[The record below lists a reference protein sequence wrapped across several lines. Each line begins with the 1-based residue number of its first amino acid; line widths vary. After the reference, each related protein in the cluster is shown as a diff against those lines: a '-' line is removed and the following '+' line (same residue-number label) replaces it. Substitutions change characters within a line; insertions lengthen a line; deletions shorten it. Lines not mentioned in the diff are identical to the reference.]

1 MRITLVSNI
10 FPPAVGGPATHI
22 YHLAMTLHALGH
34 RVRAVVCTDDPAD
47 TVRPPF
53 PLVRVS
59 WAVPVPLRYALVF
72 WHTWRAALR
81 SDVVYINGIE
91 LPSSLGARL
100 AGRPRVLKV
109 VGDWAWESALR
120 RGLTDL
126 GVEDFQHARHTLRVG
141 ALRWIER
148 MYCRLANL
156 IVVPSAYV
164 GELVSGW
171 GVPRE
176 RIRIIH
182 NALPHEP
189 RTDLTRD
196 AAKTELG
203 FRGPVVCNVSRLYA
217 WKRVDELIRMV
228 PGFDAGAI
236 LVIVGDGPERPRL
249 EQVAAETGVAD
260 RVRFV
265 GAVPHERVAAYLR
278 AADVVVLNT
287 RYEGLSHTLVEARW
301 VGVPIVTTDIG
312 GNREIL
318 THDQNALLVPPG
330 DTDAFTAAV
339 NRVLGDR
346 ELAARLVAAGKQGVE
361 HFRWNRLIDET
372 LELLTGVVAASGRPA
387 SVQA

>member
-22 YHLAMTLHALGH
+22 YHLAMTLHDRGH
-34 RVRAVVCTDDPAD
+34 RVRAVVCTDDPEGA
-47 TVRPPF
+47 VRPPF

-59 WAVPVPLRYALVF
+59 WAVPVPLRYALVL
-72 WHTWRAALR
+72 WHTWRAARR

-126 GVEDFQHARHTLRVG
+126 GVEDFQHARHGLRVR
-141 ALRWIER
+141 ALRWMER
-148 MYCRLANL
+148 LYCRLANL

-164 GELVSGW
+164 GELVRGW
-171 GVPRE
+171 GVPPE

-182 NALPHEP
+182 NALPQEP
-189 RTDLTRD
+189 RTDLTR
-196 AAKTELG
+196 AAARAELG
-203 FRGPVVCNVSRLYA
+203 LHGPIVCNVSRLYA

-228 PGFDAGAI
+228 SGFDAGAT
-236 LVIVGDGPERPRL
+236 LLIVGDGPERPRL
-249 EQVAAETGVAD
+249 ERVASETGVCN

-278 AADVVVLNT
+278 AADVAVLNT
-287 RYEGLSHTLVEARW
+287 DYEGLSHTLVEARW

-318 THDQNALLVPPG
+318 THDRNALLVPPG
-330 DTDAFTAAV
+330 DPDAFTAAV

-346 ELAARLVAAGKQGVE
+346 ELAARLVAAAKQGVE
-361 HFRWNRLIDET
+361 HFRWDRLIDET
-372 LELLTGVVAASGRPA
+372 LEMLSSVVAASGRPA
-387 SVQA
+387 SAQA